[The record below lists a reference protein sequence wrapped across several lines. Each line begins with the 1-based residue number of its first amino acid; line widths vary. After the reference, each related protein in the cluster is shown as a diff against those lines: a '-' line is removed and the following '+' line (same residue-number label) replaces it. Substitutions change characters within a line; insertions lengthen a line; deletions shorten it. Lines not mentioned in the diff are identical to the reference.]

1 MNIVQSGENFYVYGE
16 DVQTYKQLP
25 AKTYRVCY
33 NDQLG
38 FYLTLHNELNVSEKV
53 YGNYQKKVSKVMKS
67 FRISKRNMGV
77 ILSGPKGA
85 GKSMF
90 AKLLAKE
97 GAEEDIPLIIVDK
110 DINGVQ
116 NFISSIKQESIIL
129 FDEFEKVYG
138 MKKDD
143 ELQSPQDKLLSL
155 FDGIDNGKKLY
166 IITCNNADALSSYLI
181 NRPGRFHYHFRILPP
196 SKDEIREYMNDR
208 LNDPDPDVI
217 DKVIAIS
224 QVGNF
229 TYDILRAIAF
239 DLNQGYPLD
248 ETMND
253 LNIEKAKEISM
264 NIKITLENG
273 NIWRNSGYWSIK
285 INDKEDSRIRMEPYS
300 SDVPDVIR
308 ALHARYQFDLHVHV
322 QENDIIFK
330 NGKYQLEHP
339 EHISISVRSYSD
351 LSDDN
356 RKLLEDYEKLKVI
369 SVELSRAKGY
379 DYSDIKFGGLI

>member
-196 SKDEIREYMNDR
+196 SEDEIREYMNDR

-330 NGKYQLEHP
+330 NGKYQIEHP